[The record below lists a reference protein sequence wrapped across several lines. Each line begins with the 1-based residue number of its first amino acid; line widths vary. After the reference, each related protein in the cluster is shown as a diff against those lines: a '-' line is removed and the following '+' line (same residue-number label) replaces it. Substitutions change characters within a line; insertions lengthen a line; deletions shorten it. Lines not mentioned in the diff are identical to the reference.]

1 MNFTLPEISNLD
13 LIKVFTED
21 WYMEASLNTSQKEE
35 NHGLLNTQNLIH
47 LIPKI
52 NPNTKK

>member
-1 MNFTLPEISNLD
+1 MLPEISNLD

-52 NPNTKK
+52 NQNTKK